1 MAEPNNVCCP
11 AGVQFFQLGN
21 TPATLRPRFCFTSP
35 RRTDLLLI
43 EWKYTERYGAIR
55 SSRT

>member
-1 MAEPNNVCCP
+1 MELANRGAGSMAEPNNVCCP

-21 TPATLRPRFCFTSP
+21 TPATLRPGFCFTSP

-43 EWKYTERYGAIR
+43 EWK
-55 SSRT
+55 